1 MRYVEVNGFRASAI
15 GLGTWQFGSREWG
28 YGEAYAD
35 TVAPAIVRRAFELG
49 ITFIDTA
56 EVYGFGRSE
65 RIVGAA
71 LDGRPEGVIVATKLL
86 PLLPLPAI
94 TAWRGRASRT
104 RLGVDAID
112 LYQLHF
118 PNPVVPPRTTM
129 RGMRRLLDDGV
140 IRRVGVSNY
149 SLKGWRVAERALGR
163 PVVSNQVRFS
173 LASPS
178 PRWDLVPYAYERDR
192 VIIAYSPLA
201 QGVLAGG
208 IDAVAEPGR
217 TGALARRPN
226 PLAHERNR
234 QRARPLLAALHDV
247 AQAHD
252 ATPAQVALAWVISHG
267 NVIAIPGAHT
277 IEQLEENAAAADLE
291 LSLAE
296 RDRLSHEADLLE
308 TALRVYV

>member
-1 MRYVEVNGFRASAI
+1 MRYVEVDGLRASAI

-28 YGEAYAD
+28 YGETYAS
-35 TVAPAIVRRAFELG
+35 TVAPALVHRSFELG

-56 EVYGFGRSE
+56 EAYGLGRSE

-71 LDGRPEGVIVATKLL
+71 LHGRPDDLIVATKLL

-118 PNPVVPPRTTM
+118 PNPIVPPRTTM
-129 RGMRRLLDDGV
+129 RGMRQLLDDGV
-140 IRRVGVSNY
+140 VRRVGVSNH
-149 SLKGWRVAERALGR
+149 SLRAWREAERALKR
-163 PVVSNQVRFS
+163 PVVTNQVRFS

-178 PRWDLVPYAYERDR
+178 SRWDLVPYARDRDR
-192 VIIAYSPLA
+192 VVIAYSPLA
-201 QGVLAGG
+201 QGL
-208 IDAVAEPGR
+208 
-217 TGALARRPN
+217 LARGATDGVASTGTGMGARRRN
-226 PLAHERNR
+226 PLARERNR
-234 QRARPLLAALHDV
+234 QRARPLLEALGDV
-247 AQAHD
+247 ARAHG

-277 IEQLEENAAAADLE
+277 IEQLEENAAAADID
-291 LSLAE
+291 LSESE
-296 RDRLSHEADLLE
+296 RDRLGREADRLE
-308 TALRVYV
+308 LALRA

>member
-35 TVAPAIVRRAFELG
+35 TVAPAIVHRAFELG